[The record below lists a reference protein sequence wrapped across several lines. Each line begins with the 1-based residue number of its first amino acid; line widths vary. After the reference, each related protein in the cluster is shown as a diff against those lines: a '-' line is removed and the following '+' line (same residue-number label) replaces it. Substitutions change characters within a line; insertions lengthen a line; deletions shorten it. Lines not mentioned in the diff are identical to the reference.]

1 MVAFDVVHG
10 QDEAQKAAAMSREGG
25 KEECC
30 RLSDNQM
37 E

>member
-1 MVAFDVVHG
+1 MIAFDVVYG
-10 QDEAQKAAAMSREGG
+10 QDGDQKAAAMSREGG